1 MKKLFWC
8 IIVVIIFI
16 ITAYFTYQTVRLIAV
31 NDKLNKTKQKLDEI
45 HNELNYIYEKYDI
58 ENELKE
64 EEVVYEYRTN

>member
-8 IIVVIIFI
+8 IIIVIIFI
-16 ITAYFTYQTVRLIAV
+16 LTAYFTYQAVKLIAV

-64 EEVVYEYRTN
+64 EEVIYEFRTN

>member
-8 IIVVIIFI
+8 IIIVIIFI
-16 ITAYFTYQTVRLIAV
+16 LTAFFTYQTVRLIAV

-64 EEVVYEYRTN
+64 EEVIYEFRTN

>member
-8 IIVVIIFI
+8 IIIVIIFI
-16 ITAYFTYQTVRLIAV
+16 LTAYFTYQTVRLIVV

-64 EEVVYEYRTN
+64 EEVIYEFRTN

>member
-8 IIVVIIFI
+8 IIIVIIFI
-16 ITAYFTYQTVRLIAV
+16 LTAYFTYQTVRLIAV

-64 EEVVYEYRTN
+64 EEVIYEFRTN

>member
-1 MKKLFWC
+1 MLFRS
-8 IIVVIIFI
+8 
-16 ITAYFTYQTVRLIAV
+16 YFTYQTVRLIAV

-64 EEVVYEYRTN
+64 EEVIYEFRTN

>member
-8 IIVVIIFI
+8 IIIVIIFI
-16 ITAYFTYQTVRLIAV
+16 LTAFFTYQTVRLIAV

-64 EEVVYEYRTN
+64 GEVVYEYRTN

>member
-8 IIVVIIFI
+8 IIIVIIFI

-64 EEVVYEYRTN
+64 EEVIYEFRTN

>member
-8 IIVVIIFI
+8 IIIVIIFI
-16 ITAYFTYQTVRLIAV
+16 LTAYFTYQTVRLIAV
-31 NDKLNKTKQKLDEI
+31 NDKLNRTKQKLDEI

-64 EEVVYEYRTN
+64 EEVIYEFRTN